1 MPWLATILELQF
13 AGAMSALLVDL
24 TKRRLGRQRP
34 RVVGGVAALFLS
46 ASLIELLANWAD
58 LLSHG
63 PVIIQPIQSIFASV
77 YSIDKL
83 GNLVILTVL
92 VAAFA
97 VAVYAAIT
105 MRPLDNIGPFYA
117 LLMLLVS
124 CSIGVISSGDFL
136 TLFLFWEGLS
146 IAAYGLVSFERR
158 DVSLEATMK
167 YFFLAGS
174 GSLVYLL
181 GVALINSQ
189 VGSIRLAD
197 LPLLLASNPPY
208 GMAAL
213 LLVLVGLGVEVA
225 IFPVHTWLPDAY
237 GSAPALTG
245 ALHGRVVNE
254 TLLFAMLKVIQPLV
268 PSGNYP
274 LVQGIQ
280 VVLVALAVLTMLVG
294 NLGAFAQTNLRRML
308 AFSSI
313 AQMGYMLAAL
323 STFTPLGLIAVTFL
337 IWNHGLVKSG
347 FFMLTG
353 VGGRAISEDADL
365 EKLRGAGRQNKSL
378 GVLYTASS
386 LAMVGSP
393 PFGMFWSE
401 ILLVQSLLLV
411 STPLFFWAAVAALA
425 NIALSIGYYYRVIN
439 TVVFGPSDGQTTA
452 GPSADMAPSAFVLG
466 LSLATGLVPALIIGL
481 LA

>member
-1 MPWLATILELQF
+1 MPWLATMLELQF
-13 AGAMSALLVDL
+13 AGAISALVVDL
-24 TKRRLGRQRP
+24 AKRRLGRHRP
-34 RVVGGVAALFLS
+34 RVVGGVAAVFLS
-46 ASLIELLANWAD
+46 ATLFELLANWAD

-63 PVIIQPIQSIFASV
+63 PVIIQPLQSIFASV
-77 YSIDKL
+77 YSVDKL

-92 VAAFA
+92 IAALA
-97 VAVYAAIT
+97 VAVYAALT
-105 MRPLDNIGPFYA
+105 LRAKENVGPFYA

-158 DVSLEATMK
+158 DVSLEAAMK
-167 YFFLAGS
+167 YFFLSGS

-181 GVALINSQ
+181 GVALIYTQ
-189 VGSIRLAD
+189 LGSIRLAD
-197 LPLLLASNPPY
+197 LALLLGSNPSY
-208 GMAAL
+208 GITAL

-268 PSGNYP
+268 PSGGSALIQGVQVTL
-274 LVQGIQ
+274 LV
-280 VVLVALAVLTMLVG
+280 LAVLTMLVG
-294 NLGAFAQTNLRRML
+294 NLGAYAQTNLRRML

-337 IWNHGLVKSG
+337 IWNHGLVKSA

-353 VGGRAISEDADL
+353 VGGRRVSEDADL
-365 EKLRGAGRQNKSL
+365 EKLNGAGRQNRSL
-378 GVLYTASS
+378 GMLYTASS

-411 STPLFFWAAVAALA
+411 SSPLFFWGAVAVLA

-439 TVVFGPSDGQTTA
+439 TVVFGPSG
-452 GPSADMAPSAFVLG
+452 GERSPG
-466 LSLATGLVPALIIGL
+466 
-481 LA
+481 